1 MPYIKELV
9 KERWIVYSDI
19 GNYTGLLIKD
29 QKTPSYL
36 FYNKKE
42 DTSAEN
48 QITRFANHTEL
59 CSYFGEDITLN
70 EINKRSNTHG
80 GVVSEIKGFPL
91 NFNAPIIVED
101 KALPLFKKSL
111 NSDVIYCAGF
121 YTVKGPEGWRK
132 SFCPKKNTLD
142 TIEAWDGPYSTEL
155 EMISML
161 NIKKKESDD

>member
-80 GVVSEIKGFPL
+80 GVVRLLSKIRHCRYL
-91 NFNAPIIVED
+91 
-101 KALPLFKKSL
+101 
-111 NSDVIYCAGF
+111 
-121 YTVKGPEGWRK
+121 RK
-132 SFCPKKNTLD
+132 V
-142 TIEAWDGPYSTEL
+142 
-155 EMISML
+155 
-161 NIKKKESDD
+161 